1 MPQDDYIPPPPPS
14 RYGEGSSYIDPV
26 ILMRNRQQQT
36 SQNEN
41 ASASQPSPDELN
53 PKPEEEK
60 EKTKETIHYN
70 FNYEANLTEEDLVSL
85 QSAIESSLEAGKRC
99 R

>member
-1 MPQDDYIPPPPPS
+1 MIGDVLVGGGGGGGGTFVAVEEPS
-14 RYGEGSSYIDPV
+14 
-26 ILMRNRQQQT
+26 
-36 SQNEN
+36 
-41 ASASQPSPDELN
+41 DEA
-53 PKPEEEK
+53 EK
-60 EKTKETIHYN
+60 EETKETIHYN